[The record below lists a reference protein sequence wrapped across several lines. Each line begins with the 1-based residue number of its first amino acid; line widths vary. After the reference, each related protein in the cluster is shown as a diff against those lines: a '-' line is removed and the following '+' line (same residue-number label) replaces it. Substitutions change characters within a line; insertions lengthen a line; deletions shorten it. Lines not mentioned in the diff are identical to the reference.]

1 MWGDEEREDTEEG
14 TKEDHRKEQEG
25 EDERAREEGRRN
37 CLGGDE
43 WQDGEGEQLKVAED
57 REQEKEGEQAKSQG
71 ESAEEVQVVEGEMVK
86 EGELEN
92 GGAQQ
97 GSQEL
102 LQTTTPCDRQDEAG
116 AKSQGDTMDSCTPA
130 AEDNAQTFLS
140 PESTPLLE
148 DRTQETTQPGD
159 ENTRAAKNTH
169 TSSSSGGTN
178 SCDVSVHTPL
188 SSAPPRKDRQ
198 TPHSERVN

>member
-14 TKEDHRKEQEG
+14 MKEEYRTEQEG

-37 CLGGDE
+37 GVEGEE
-43 WQDGEGEQLKVAED
+43 WRDGEGERLEVAED
-57 REQEKEGEQAKSQG
+57 KSQG
-71 ESAEEVQVVEGEMVK
+71 GSAEEVQVIEGETEK

-92 GGAQQ
+92 RGAQQ

-102 LQTTTPCDRQDEAG
+102 LQITTPSDRQDEAG
-116 AKSQGDTMDSCTPA
+116 EKSQGNTTDSCTPP
-130 AEDNAQTFLS
+130 AEDNTQTFLS

-148 DRTQETTQPGD
+148 ERTQENTHPAD
-159 ENTRAAKNTH
+159 EKTRAATNTR

-178 SCDVSVHTPL
+178 SCDLSGHTPL
-188 SSAPPRKDRQ
+188 SSAPPGEDGQ